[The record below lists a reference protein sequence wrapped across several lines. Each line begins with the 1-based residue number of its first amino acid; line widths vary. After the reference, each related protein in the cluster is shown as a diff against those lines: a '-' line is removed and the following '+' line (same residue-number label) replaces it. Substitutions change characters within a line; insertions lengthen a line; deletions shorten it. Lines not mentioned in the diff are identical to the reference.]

1 MSSSSKESDE
11 DDDNELLTAA
21 SAWASSTAQDGDD
34 NFVDDDAPSSRKRK
48 TNKEIGDAAA
58 GLKIDSKNITSYVS
72 NIQTT
77 NRSSL
82 SQSIYSLHLKNV
94 PYDASQGDVRF
105 AFAEKGCNVTSV
117 RLVYDR
123 DQSTGDRNFRGVVF
137 IDFADEKSYCLG
149 LKEFHNKS
157 FLGKGRRIS
166 VRPTRTKSELSDI
179 VRRTEEKVATLIAR
193 SKEVAQSKRDYVDD
207 TSTSNDKNAQSDH
220 IKKKQK
226 RYKEKESTGEVKGGG
241 SDIAKQQGN
250 PSPPEMKKRNKR
262 AERRIAKK
270 SKTKV
275 EKSVDTD
282 PARNVTH
289 ETIDGSEKKIDR
301 PANSKKESR
310 VDVKSDAL
318 TTTPQKNENNHQ
330 SDGPK
335 DKKLQTKKKNEKAK
349 SKSRKSDSSINT
361 NLASTNTDLA
371 PKTPQINDQQHR
383 IKGSKPKD
391 VKGVLKDTDGSPVK
405 LTKKQR
411 AKKAAVI
418 HMTKFKL

>member
-1 MSSSSKESDE
+1 MSSSSEES

-21 SAWASSTAQDGDD
+21 SAWASSTAQDVDHD
-34 NFVDDDAPSSRKRK
+34 FVDDDAPSSKKRK
-48 TNKEIGDAAA
+48 TNEIGDAAA
-58 GLKIDSKNITSYVS
+58 KNIASDV
-72 NIQTT
+72 T

-105 AFAEKGCNVTSV
+105 AFGEKGCNVTSV

-123 DQSTGDRNFRGVVF
+123 DQSTGERNFRGVVF
-137 IDFADEKSYCLG
+137 IDFADEKSYNLG

-193 SKEVAQSKRDYVDD
+193 SKEVAQIKRDHTDD
-207 TSTSNDKNAQSDH
+207 TLKSDDKNVQSGH
-220 IKKKQK
+220 VKKKQK
-226 RYKEKESTGEVKGGG
+226 RHKEKESTGEVKGGG
-241 SDIAKQQGN
+241 SDFAKHEGN
-250 PSPPEMKKRNKR
+250 PSTPEKKKRNKR

-275 EKSVDTD
+275 EKIVNTD
-282 PARNVTH
+282 PESNDTH
-289 ETIDGSEKKIDR
+289 ETIERSEKKIHR
-301 PANSKKESR
+301 PANSKEEPKI
-310 VDVKSDAL
+310 DNKSGAP
-318 TTTPQKNENNHQ
+318 TTVPQKNEKKHV
-330 SDGPK
+330 PK
-335 DKKLQTKKKNEKAK
+335 DKEMQTKKRNEK
-349 SKSRKSDSSINT
+349 SKSTNRKSDSSINT
-361 NLASTNTDLA
+361 DQSL
-371 PKTPQINDQQHR
+371 KTPQINDEQH
-383 IKGSKPKD
+383 KAKEPESGKHKSKSKE
-391 VKGVLKDTDGSPVK
+391 VKGVVKDTNGSPVK

-418 HMTKFKL
+418 RMMKFKS

>member
-1 MSSSSKESDE
+1 MSSSSEESDE

-21 SAWASSTAQDGDD
+21 SAWASSTVQDVEDIL
-34 NFVDDDAPSSRKRK
+34 VDDDAAVSG
-48 TNKEIGDAAA
+48 EIES
-58 GLKIDSKNITSYVS
+58 KIITSDVMQ
-72 NIQTT
+72 NT

-123 DQSTGDRNFRGVVF
+123 DQSTGERSFRGVVF
-137 IDFADEKSYCLG
+137 IDFADEKSYNLG

-193 SKEVAQSKRDYVDD
+193 SKEVAQTKRDLADN
-207 TSTSNDKNAQSDH
+207 TSISNDKNAQSDH

-226 RYKEKESTGEVKGGG
+226 RHKEKESTDEVKGGG
-241 SDIAKQQGN
+241 SDIAKQQEN
-250 PSPPEMKKRNKR
+250 TTEKKKRNKR

-270 SKTKV
+270 SKKRV
-275 EKSVDTD
+275 EKSVNTD
-282 PARNVTH
+282 PDST
-289 ETIDGSEKKIDR
+289 ETTEGWEKKMHR
-301 PANSKKESR
+301 PANSEEESKI
-310 VDVKSDAL
+310 DTKSDAP
-318 TTTPQKNENNHQ
+318 TTVPQKNEKKHKN
-330 SDGPK
+330 DGPK
-335 DKKLQTKKKNEKAK
+335 DKEMHTKKRDEKAQ
-349 SKSRKSDSSINT
+349 SISRKSDSSINM
-361 NLASTNTDLA
+361 DQA
-371 PKTPQINDQQHR
+371 PKTPRINDEQHR
-383 IKGSKPKD
+383 AKDPESGKHKSKSKE
-391 VKGVLKDTDGSPVK
+391 VKGVVIDTDGSPVK

-418 HMTKFKL
+418 RMMKFKS

>member
-1 MSSSSKESDE
+1 MSSSSEESDE
-11 DDDNELLTAA
+11 VDDSELLTAA

-34 NFVDDDAPSSRKRK
+34 NFVDDDATKRK
-48 TNKEIGDAAA
+48 TNKEIGDAAS
-58 GLKIDSKNITSYVS
+58 GPKIDSKDITSDVS

-105 AFAEKGCNVTSV
+105 AFGEKGCNVTSV

-123 DQSTGDRNFRGVVF
+123 DQSTGERNFRGVVF
-137 IDFADEKSYCLG
+137 IDFADEKSYNLG

-166 VRPTRTKSELSDI
+166 VRPTRTKSELFDI

-207 TSTSNDKNAQSDH
+207 TSTSNDKNAPSDH

-226 RYKEKESTGEVKGGG
+226 RHKEKESTEVKGGG

-250 PSPPEMKKRNKR
+250 SSTPEMKKRNKR

-270 SKTKV
+270 SKAKV
-275 EKSVDTD
+275 EKGVNTD
-282 PARNVTH
+282 PESNDTH
-289 ETIDGSEKKIDR
+289 ETTEGSEKRINR
-301 PANSKKESR
+301 PANSKEESKI
-310 VDVKSDAL
+310 DTKSDVPTA
-318 TTTPQKNENNHQ
+318 PQKNAKNHKK
-330 SDGPK
+330 DGPK
-335 DKKLQTKKKNEKAK
+335 DKEMQTKKKNEKAK
-349 SKSRKSDSSINT
+349 PTNRKSDSSIN
-361 NLASTNTDLA
+361 SDLA
-371 PKTPQINDQQHR
+371 PKTPQINDRQHR
-383 IKGSKPKD
+383 TNEAEGGKHRSKSKD
-391 VKGVLKDTDGSPVK
+391 VKGVVKDTDGSPVK

-418 HMTKFKL
+418 RMMKFKS

>member
-1 MSSSSKESDE
+1 MSSSSEESDE

-21 SAWASSTAQDGDD
+21 SAWASSTVQDVEDI
-34 NFVDDDAPSSRKRK
+34 FVDDDAAVSG
-48 TNKEIGDAAA
+48 EIE
-58 GLKIDSKNITSYVS
+58 SKNITSDVI
-72 NIQTT
+72 NMQNT

-123 DQSTGDRNFRGVVF
+123 DQSTGERNFRGVVF
-137 IDFADEKSYCLG
+137 IDFADEKSYNLG

-193 SKEVAQSKRDYVDD
+193 SKEVAQTKRDLADN
-207 TSTSNDKNAQSDH
+207 TSISNDKNAQSDH

-226 RYKEKESTGEVKGGG
+226 RHKEKESTDEVKGGG
-241 SDIAKQQGN
+241 SDIAKQQEN
-250 PSPPEMKKRNKR
+250 TTDKKKRNKR

-270 SKTKV
+270 SKKKV
-275 EKSVDTD
+275 EKSVNTD
-282 PARNVTH
+282 PDST
-289 ETIDGSEKKIDR
+289 ETTEGSEKKMHR
-301 PANSKKESR
+301 PANSEEESKI
-310 VDVKSDAL
+310 DTKSDAP
-318 TTTPQKNENNHQ
+318 TTVPQKNEKKLKN
-330 SDGPK
+330 DGPK
-335 DKKLQTKKKNEKAK
+335 DKEMQTKKRDEKAQFI
-349 SKSRKSDSSINT
+349 SRKSDSSINT
-361 NLASTNTDLA
+361 DQA
-371 PKTPQINDQQHR
+371 PKTPRINDEQHR
-383 IKGSKPKD
+383 VKDPESGKHKSKSKE
-391 VKGVLKDTDGSPVK
+391 VKGAVKDTDGSPVK

-418 HMTKFKL
+418 RMMKFKS

>member
-1 MSSSSKESDE
+1 MSSSSEESDE

-21 SAWASSTAQDGDD
+21 SAWASSTVQDVEDI
-34 NFVDDDAPSSRKRK
+34 FVDDAAVSG
-48 TNKEIGDAAA
+48 EIE
-58 GLKIDSKNITSYVS
+58 SKNITSDVMQ
-72 NIQTT
+72 NT

-123 DQSTGDRNFRGVVF
+123 DQSTGERNFRGVVF
-137 IDFADEKSYCLG
+137 IDFADEKSYDLG

-193 SKEVAQSKRDYVDD
+193 SKEVAQTKRDLADD
-207 TSTSNDKNAQSDH
+207 TSISNDKNAQSDH

-226 RYKEKESTGEVKGGG
+226 RHKEKESTDEVKGGG
-241 SDIAKQQGN
+241 SDIAKQQEN
-250 PSPPEMKKRNKR
+250 TTDKKKRNKR

-270 SKTKV
+270 SKKKV
-275 EKSVDTD
+275 EKSVNID
-282 PARNVTH
+282 PDST
-289 ETIDGSEKKIDR
+289 ETTEGSEKKMHR
-301 PANSKKESR
+301 PANSEEESKI
-310 VDVKSDAL
+310 DTKSDAP
-318 TTTPQKNENNHQ
+318 TTVPQKNEKKLKN
-330 SDGPK
+330 DGPK
-335 DKKLQTKKKNEKAK
+335 DKEMQKKRDEKAQ
-349 SKSRKSDSSINT
+349 SISRKSDSSII
-361 NLASTNTDLA
+361 TDQA
-371 PKTPQINDQQHR
+371 PKTPRINDEQQRAKDPESGKH
-383 IKGSKPKD
+383 KSKSKE
-391 VKGVLKDTDGSPVK
+391 VKGVVKDTDGSPVK

-418 HMTKFKL
+418 RMMKFKS